1 MIARLNS
8 AVSLS
13 AVLLVATLVLAS
25 ACSAPTD
32 DEQQIRDHLD
42 AMSLA
47 LEEDHVRDFMRP
59 IAEDFIAGTG
69 SLNRNALML
78 LVRRERM
85 AREEV
90 RIQRMNTRVEL
101 VSSDRATATFQAIG
115 TGGTGLIPDEGQ
127 LWNVETGWRKQEDD
141 WQMISARWERAL

>member
-1 MIARLNS
+1 MTRNS
-8 AVSLS
+8 LFFRALLIVVFSLI
-13 AVLLVATLVLAS
+13 VAGCGEQS
-25 ACSAPTD
+25 S

-42 AMSLA
+42 AMTVA

-69 SLNRNALML
+69 GLNRNALML

-90 RIQRMNTRVEL
+90 NIQRMNTDVEL
-101 VSSDRATATFQAIG
+101 VSETRAIATFQAIG

-127 LWNVETGWRKQEDD
+127 LWNVETGWRKQEDE
-141 WQMISARWERAL
+141 WQMISASWERAL

>member
-1 MIARLNS
+1 MKNS
-8 AVSLS
+8 LLCLAFLVIAVS
-13 AVLLVATLVLAS
+13 AALAGCAERS
-25 ACSAPTD
+25 S
-32 DEQQIRDHLD
+32 DEQQIRGHLD

-59 IAEDFIAGTG
+59 IADDFVAETG
-69 SLNRNALML
+69 GLNRNALML

-90 RIQRMNTRVEL
+90 NIQRMNTEVEI
-101 VSSDRATATFQAIG
+101 VTDNRAIATFQAIG

-127 LWNVETGWRKQEDD
+127 LWNVETGWRRDEGE
-141 WQMISARWERAL
+141 WMLISASWERAL

>member
-1 MIARLNS
+1 MTRNNPFFS
-8 AVSLS
+8 A
-13 AVLLVATLVLAS
+13 LLIVAFSLVLAGCVEQS
-25 ACSAPTD
+25 S

-42 AMSLA
+42 AMTVA

-59 IAEDFIAGTG
+59 IAEDFIAETG
-69 SLNRNALML
+69 GLNRNALML

-90 RIQRMNTRVEL
+90 NIQRVNTEVEI
-101 VSSDRATATFQAIG
+101 VTDNRAIATFQAIG

-127 LWNVETGWRKQEDD
+127 LWNVETGWRKQDD
-141 WQMISARWERAL
+141 EWRMISASWERAL